1 MGWLPGRRSGEY
13 HARMHVQF
21 ALFADAANVSQE
33 GKLNVLGVFDALQV
47 GQLPSLHPR
56 ATFVV
61 RLKAVAADEGPHGVR
76 LEWVNPVG
84 EMLWSSQG
92 ELVVGSPPAGADGID
107 VPLLAVVDLP
117 IDVPGIYTM
126 RMAID
131 DVEALRTALQVNQA
145 LETRLPLAP
154 AAPAG
159 LVS

>member
-1 MGWLPGRRSGEY
+1 
-13 HARMHVQF
+13 MHVQF

-33 GKLNVLGVFDALQV
+33 GKLNILGVFDALHV

-61 RLKAVAADEGPHGVR
+61 RLKAGPDDEGPHGVS

-84 EMLWSSQG
+84 DMLWSSRG
-92 ELVVGSPPAGADGID
+92 ELMVGAAPDGAEGID

-117 IDVPGIYTM
+117 LDRPGIYTM
-126 RMAID
+126 ITAVD
-131 DVEALRTALQVNQA
+131 DLEAARTALHVNQA
-145 LETRLPLAP
+145 LATTMPLAP
-154 AAPAG
+154 PAPAG

>member
-1 MGWLPGRRSGEY
+1 
-13 HARMHVQF
+13 MHVQF

-33 GKLNVLGVFDALQV
+33 GKLNILGVFDALHV

-61 RLKAVAADEGPHGVR
+61 RLKAVAEDEGPHAVS

-84 EMLWSSQG
+84 NALWSSRG
-92 ELVVGSPPAGADGID
+92 ELMVGAPPDGSDGID

-117 IDVPGIYTM
+117 LDTPGIYTM
-126 RMAID
+126 IVSVDDDEAMRTQLHVHQAI
-131 DVEALRTALQVNQA
+131 
-145 LETRLPLAP
+145 ETLLPLAP

>member
-1 MGWLPGRRSGEY
+1 
-13 HARMHVQF
+13 MHVQF

-33 GKLNVLGVFDALQV
+33 GKLNILGVFDALHV

-61 RLKAVAADEGPHGVR
+61 RLKAVAEDEGPHAVS

-84 EMLWSSQG
+84 NALWSSRG
-92 ELVVGSPPAGADGID
+92 ELMVGAPPDGSDGID

-117 IDVPGIYTM
+117 LDTPGIYTM
-126 RMAID
+126 IVSVDDDEATRTQLHVHQAI
-131 DVEALRTALQVNQA
+131 
-145 LETRLPLAP
+145 ETLLPLAP

>member
-1 MGWLPGRRSGEY
+1 
-13 HARMHVQF
+13 MHVQF

-33 GKLNVLGVFDALQV
+33 GKLNILGVFDALHV

-61 RLKAVAADEGPHGVR
+61 RLKAVAEDEGPHAVS

-84 EMLWSSQG
+84 NALWSSRG
-92 ELVVGSPPAGADGID
+92 ELMVGAPPDGSDGID

-117 IDVPGIYTM
+117 LDTPGVYTM
-126 RMAID
+126 IVSVDDDEATRTQLHVHQAI
-131 DVEALRTALQVNQA
+131 
-145 LETRLPLAP
+145 ETLLPLAP

>member
-1 MGWLPGRRSGEY
+1 MQ
-13 HARMHVQF
+13 VQF

-33 GKLNVLGVFDALQV
+33 GKLNVLGVFDALHV
-47 GQLPSLHPR
+47 GQLPSVHPR

-61 RLKAVAADEGPHGVR
+61 RLKAVAEDEGPHGVA

-84 EMLWSSQG
+84 DLLWSSRG
-92 ELVVGSPPAGADGID
+92 ELVVGPAPDGANGID

-126 RMAID
+126 IVAID
-131 DVEALRTALQVNQA
+131 DAEAARTSIHVNQA

-159 LVS
+159 LLS

>member
-1 MGWLPGRRSGEY
+1 
-13 HARMHVQF
+13 MHVQF

-33 GKLNVLGVFDALQV
+33 GKLNILGVFDALHV

-61 RLKAVAADEGPHGVR
+61 RLKAVAEDEGPHGVS

-84 EMLWSSQG
+84 GLLWSSRG
-92 ELVVGSPPAGADGID
+92 EMVVGAPPNGSDGID

-117 IDVPGIYTM
+117 LDTPGVYTM
-126 RMAID
+126 IVAVDDAEAARTLLHVHQAI
-131 DVEALRTALQVNQA
+131 
-145 LETRLPLAP
+145 ETMLPLAP

-159 LVS
+159 MVS

>member
-1 MGWLPGRRSGEY
+1 
-13 HARMHVQF
+13 MHVQF

-131 DVEALRTALQVNQA
+131 DVEASRTALQVNQA

>member
-1 MGWLPGRRSGEY
+1 
-13 HARMHVQF
+13 MHVQF

-33 GKLNVLGVFDALQV
+33 GKLNILGVFDALHV

-61 RLKAVAADEGPHGVR
+61 RLKAVPEDEGPHGVS
-76 LEWVNPVG
+76 LDWLNPVG
-84 EMLWSSQG
+84 DMLWSSRG
-92 ELVVGSPPAGADGID
+92 ELVVGPPPQGSDGID

-117 IDVPGIYTM
+117 LDVPGVYTM
-126 RMAID
+126 IVAVD
-131 DVEALRTALQVNQA
+131 DSEAARTMLHVNQV
-145 LETRLPLAP
+145 LETSFPLAP

>member
-1 MGWLPGRRSGEY
+1 
-13 HARMHVQF
+13 MHVQF

-33 GKLNVLGVFDALQV
+33 GKLNILGVFDALHV

-61 RLKAVAADEGPHGVR
+61 RLKAVAEDEGPHAVS

-84 EMLWSSQG
+84 NALWSSRG
-92 ELVVGSPPAGADGID
+92 ELMVGAPPDGSDGID

-117 IDVPGIYTM
+117 LDTSGIYTM
-126 RMAID
+126 IVSVDDDEAMRTQLHVHQAI
-131 DVEALRTALQVNQA
+131 
-145 LETRLPLAP
+145 ETLLPLAP

>member
-1 MGWLPGRRSGEY
+1 
-13 HARMHVQF
+13 MHVQF

-33 GKLNVLGVFDALQV
+33 GKLNILGVFDALHV

-61 RLKAVAADEGPHGVR
+61 RLKAVAEDEGPHGVS
-76 LEWVNPVG
+76 LEWTNPVG
-84 EMLWSSQG
+84 ELLWSSRG
-92 ELVVGSPPAGADGID
+92 ELTVGPPPDGAEGID

-117 IDVPGIYTM
+117 LDSPGVYTM
-126 RMAID
+126 IVAVD
-131 DVEALRTALQVNQA
+131 DDEAARTSLHVHQA
-145 LETRLPLAP
+145 LETMMPLAP

>member
-1 MGWLPGRRSGEY
+1 MQ
-13 HARMHVQF
+13 VQF

-33 GKLNVLGVFDALQV
+33 GKLNILGVFDALHV

-61 RLKAVAADEGPHGVR
+61 RLKAVPEDEGPHGVS

-84 EMLWSSQG
+84 DMLWSSRG
-92 ELVVGSPPAGADGID
+92 ELVVGPAPNGAEGID

-117 IDVPGIYTM
+117 LDQPGIYTM
-126 RMAID
+126 ITAID
-131 DVEALRTALQVNQA
+131 DLEASRTALHVNQA
-145 LETRLPLAP
+145 LATTMPLAP

>member
-1 MGWLPGRRSGEY
+1 
-13 HARMHVQF
+13 MHVQF

-61 RLKAVAADEGPHGVR
+61 RLKAVAADEGPHGVS

-131 DVEALRTALQVNQA
+131 DVEASRTALQVNQA